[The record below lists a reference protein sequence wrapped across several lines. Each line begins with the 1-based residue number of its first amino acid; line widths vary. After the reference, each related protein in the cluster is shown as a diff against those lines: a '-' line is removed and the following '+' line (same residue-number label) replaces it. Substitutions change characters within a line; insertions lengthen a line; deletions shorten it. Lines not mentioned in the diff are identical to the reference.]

1 MECCV
6 GCLIMMQPDLRG
18 IYIAGGGV
26 EGAVD
31 ALRESGRAHRIRLVV
46 HPLTRETRAAITD

>member
-1 MECCV
+1 
-6 GCLIMMQPDLRG
+6 MMQPDLRG